1 MCGIALDPMG
11 KGVVPVCAIGAK
23 RNAAALPLAS
33 HPRLWPKEDSGG
45 AIRAPLRHPD
55 DGGLRSPG
63 LVGGRVGSTACTGGR
78 SKWAPGVVPD
88 HKVTRKPGVMV
99 IGGVG

>member
-1 MCGIALDPMG
+1 MG
-11 KGVVPVCAIGAK
+11 KGVVPVCTIGAK

-33 HPRLWPKEDSGG
+33 HPRSWPKEDSGG
-45 AIRAPLRHPD
+45 GIRAPLRYPD
-55 DGGLRSPG
+55 DGGLRSTG

-78 SKWAPGVVPD
+78 SKWAPGVETD